1 MAASLFTVS
10 FVSSTFGSTECRY
23 FSTLR
28 AARKWAKWLGSQP
41 YAGAVKIYRGREG
54 GCLLETAA

>member
-1 MAASLFTVS
+1 MAALFTVS
-10 FVSSTFGSTECRY
+10 FVSPTGTECRY

-41 YAGAVKIYRGREG
+41 YAASVKLYRGREG
-54 GCLLETAA
+54 ECLLEAAA